1 MDSTQQ
7 KDKNIHYKHLYKS
20 RHSILKQ
27 LKSKRENLKRNQGQ
41 VSFIGIKNSL
51 IANF

>member
-1 MDSTQQ
+1 MDSTLQ
-7 KDKNIHYKHLYKS
+7 KDKNIHYKNLYKS

-27 LKSKRENLKRNQGQ
+27 LKSKRENLKRRQ